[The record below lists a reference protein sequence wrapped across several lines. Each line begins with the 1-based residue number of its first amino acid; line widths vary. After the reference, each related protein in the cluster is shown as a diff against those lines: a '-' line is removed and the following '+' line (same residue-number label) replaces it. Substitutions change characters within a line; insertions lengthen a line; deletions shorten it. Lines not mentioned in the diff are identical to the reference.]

1 MLPPWHVK
9 DPGHS
14 AKSAGGR
21 LHLNTHTPLTQRSR
35 GGLTIPLPG
44 HSVET
49 YSESSSHAT
58 CQGTFGHSCF
68 SSLSHCGLWTDP
80 GRKSEISVCELI
92 STSKKRRKKE
102 KKGAGGESMVRH
114 SPQILLSKE
123 KATSDLLAE
132 DNRCLALTLLQRTT
146 VVDY

>member
-1 MLPPWHVK
+1 MWEPIWKIQP
-9 DPGHS
+9 
-14 AKSAGGR
+14 
-21 LHLNTHTPLTQRSR
+21 Q
-35 GGLTIPLPG
+35 
-44 HSVET
+44 
-49 YSESSSHAT
+49 SSQFAEP
-58 CQGTFGHSCF
+58 
-68 SSLSHCGLWTDP
+68 LWTDP